1 MNGIDNIAGYTL
13 TVGTADFVITDS
25 IAQYD
30 PIVDNLADGD
40 ECSYKAQF
48 IDPSFS
54 DDYETG
60 RGTWNAGAGTISR
73 TTIKTSSNNGSI
85 VDFGAG
91 PKVVFIVSDYESLTD
106 MNNMVDSAEGAGSL
120 KMTTAERT
128 NIAANVALLA
138 TRGDTFTLDVGAVAG
153 TVAAGDDGRFG
164 SVDYGDLPAAAALD
178 RTEIVAIDQGG
189 DGVQTTVGD
198 ILDANMFGG
207 MVINNNAVAEG
218 TVGVFPAIRIVQ
230 AWTANDPSNFI
241 VPDYTAG
248 TLTVPTGG
256 DGAYFITANIYTY
269 TGSNSKTYTFA
280 IFKNTGPFG
289 LRACSQL
296 TSGSGAGSNLSMS
309 GVIDL
314 VAGDV
319 ISLYVLSSDGG
330 TAMTVTYG
338 DIFMQRM
345 GA

>member
-1 MNGIDNIAGYTL
+1 MPDFVDNTAGYSEVT
-13 TVGTADFVITDS
+13 GTADYLMTTTGTGYHLRLDQALTDGQQVAYYAIGTSNGVPAFESGVSNWDDSENTLVVDTITNSSNGGGKISWD
-25 IAQYD
+25 
-30 PIVDNLADGD
+30 
-40 ECSYKAQF
+40 
-48 IDPSFS
+48 
-54 DDYETG
+54 
-60 RGTWNAGAGTISR
+60 AGTKTIYIVHNSASMVN
-73 TTIKTSSNNGSI
+73 TTDTRL
-85 VDFGAG
+85 VA
-91 PKVVFIVSDYESLTD
+91 
-106 MNNMVDSAEGAGSL
+106 VDSS
-120 KMTTAERT
+120 
-128 NIAANVALLA
+128 
-138 TRGDTFTLDVGAVAG
+138 DLD
-153 TVAAGDDGRFG
+153 
-164 SVDYGDLPAAAALD
+164 PAAALD
-178 RTEIVAIDQGG
+178 RSEIVAIDQGG

-207 MVINNNAVAEG
+207 MVITNNAVAEG
-218 TVGVFPAIRIVQ
+218 TVGAFPAIRIVQ

-256 DGAYFITANIYTY
+256 DGAYFITANIYAY

-289 LRACSQL
+289 LRICSQL

-309 GVIDL
+309 VVIDL